1 MTQYGT
7 IYYSRAAAG
16 PLDTARVSAL
26 FLRYLKAQEK
36 ALSRAQAEQR
46 MLAKLV
52 NPGLLAD
59 ISPLISADEADR
71 LNDESINDAFTDVFT
86 NFIG

>member
-1 MTQYGT
+1 MIPSQNIIAWGNV
-7 IYYSRAAAG
+7 A
-16 PLDTARVSAL
+16 PW
-26 FLRYLKAQEK
+26 
-36 ALSRAQAEQR
+36 AEQR

-52 NPGLLAD
+52 NPGFLAD

-86 NFIG
+86 NFIGQLPGDPWARTDEKLKQFGLVS